1 MAPDND
7 KLHYE
12 ARLDSFELYYKYY
25 VSPTDNDNADWKTA
39 TLHGLALPAL
49 GHAVSGAL
57 GAAVSNVVTYPLNL
71 IVTMM
76 QSQKRQ
82 RSPKQ
87 KEKAETREAEENEG
101 EGEVYNSLLDA
112 ARKIYAREG
121 IKGFYTGV
129 VQDTGKTVADAFLF
143 FLAYTFL
150 RQKRLDSR
158 SRAAR
163 GGGKKTILP
172 VLDELAIGIIAGAF
186 TKLLTT
192 PLANITTRKQTA
204 GLGSSLSSSMSTREI
219 ASQIRAEK
227 GLRGFWSGY
236 SASLILTLNP
246 SITFFLNELLKYVL
260 LSRAKREKPPAAV
273 TFLLAATSKA
283 AASSITYPFS
293 LAKTRAQADS
303 NHQRRQK
310 KQTIFSTI
318 LQISR
323 TEGPLA
329 LYAGLRIEL
338 LKGFFS
344 HGITILTKD
353 TVHALI
359 IRVYYALLVLLSRY
373 PSPEDLLARAREQA
387 EELAEGTEKKIPKGV
402 VVSVDMTSV
411 GPAGRRHGHG
421 PCDANETAEIVADY
435 VEDEAEEW
443 RSLYR
448 WFWEKARNRD

>member
-1 MAPDND
+1 
-7 KLHYE
+7 
-12 ARLDSFELYYKYY
+12 
-25 VSPTDNDNADWKTA
+25 
-39 TLHGLALPAL
+39 
-49 GHAVSGAL
+49 
-57 GAAVSNVVTYPLNL
+57 
-71 IVTMM
+71 M
-76 QSQKRQ
+76 QSQKR
-82 RSPKQ
+82 RSSKQ
-87 KEKAETREAEENEG
+87 KEKAETSEEVENE

-163 GGGKKTILP
+163 GGRKKTILP

-204 GLGSSLSSSMSTREI
+204 GASSSMSTREI

-227 GLRGFWSGY
+227 GLGGFWSGY
-236 SASLILTLNP
+236 SASLVLTLNP

-260 LSRAKREKPPAAV
+260 LSRAKREKPPAIV
-273 TFLLAATSKA
+273 TFILAATSKA

-303 NHQRRQK
+303 DSDHQRQK
-310 KQTIFSTI
+310 KPTIFSTI
-318 LQISR
+318 LHISR

-329 LYAGLRIEL
+329 LYAGLRTEL

-344 HGITILTKD
+344 HGITMLTKD
-353 TVHALI
+353 AVHALI
-359 IRVYYALLVLLSRY
+359 IRMCYALLVLLKRY
-373 PSPEDLLARAREQA
+373 PSPEDVLARAREQA
-387 EELAEGTEKKIPKGV
+387 EKLAEGARDGTEKKIPNGV
-402 VVSVDMTSV
+402 VVSVDVTSV
-411 GPAGRRHGHG
+411 GPAGRGHGHG
-421 PCDANETAEIVADY
+421 HYDANETAEMVADY

-448 WFWEKARNRD
+448 WFWEKARNRN